1 MRDLVSRVVWL
12 CPGEGVWGSCIG
24 RDFAGGRCCWR
35 FCQCCCWLLPS
46 SWIQVSLLTRLRLH
60 LLTIRWCR
68 SRWALSRR
76 GAVDLGVG
84 GPTVPTTAPI
94 AIPTTAPV
102 LMPEEPSVPDPLA
115 SIADLHDEV
124 LLSQDTLLY
133 RVYGGE
139 AGPIGGYWSRTAP
152 SGPMQAQMDSALNPA
167 WGNLATDVST
177 IRVPAGTT
185 IYEGAA
191 AAQPLTGGGSLLGG
205 GNQVFIP
212 RVDSAWLVGG

>member
-1 MRDLVSRVVWL
+1 MY
-12 CPGEGVWGSCIG
+12 
-24 RDFAGGRCCWR
+24 
-35 FCQCCCWLLPS
+35 
-46 SWIQVSLLTRLRLH
+46 
-60 LLTIRWCR
+60 R
-68 SRWALSRR
+68 SRFRGRALLLALLSMLLLATTVVVDSGQSVDTSEVALVDDPVVPESMGIESS

-152 SGPMQAQMDSALNPA
+152 SGPMQAKVDSALNPA